1 MPNDKPT
8 SPPTFEVHV
17 NVPYDTAGGVLSMKL
32 ATAYDLRNSLINILN
47 EWEDSQEPF
56 LAGAGRGGGANEP
69 PDES

>member
-17 NVPYDTAGGVLSMKL
+17 NVPYDTAGGILTMKL
-32 ATAYDLRNSLINILN
+32 ATAYQLRDTLVQILQ
-47 EWEDSQEPF
+47 EWEDSQEPH
-56 LAGAGRGGGANEP
+56 LPHEP